1 MNESTHSIGTPETPE
16 AAATAETAEMAG
28 SADPAGLAA
37 TAPGGIADGVRR
49 SLDPKVIPL
58 QRTIGGIVTGCVSL
72 PLAAAV
78 AVLWVVAGPPP
89 GVVAGLV
96 GVWSAITVGLGWW
109 LYRWPVL
116 HHRYASYAVHPDGIE
131 IRKGVI
137 WRQAIS
143 VARSRVQHTDVSQ
156 GPLERKYGLGTL
168 GIYTAGTDHAKVSLD
183 GLEHDT
189 ALRIRDHLLPPA
201 GDDAV

>member
-1 MNESTHSIGTPETPE
+1 MNESTHSIETPETPE
-16 AAATAETAEMAG
+16 TPETAAAAETAETAG
-28 SADPAGLAA
+28 SVDPADPAAD
-37 TAPGGIADGVRR
+37 GIADGVRR

-72 PLAAAV
+72 PLGVAFGLLWAA
-78 AVLWVVAGPPP
+78 AGPPP

-96 GVWSAITVGLGWW
+96 SVWTVITGGLGWW

-183 GLEHDT
+183 GLEHET

>member
-1 MNESTHSIGTPETPE
+1 MNESTHSPETPDP
-16 AAATAETAEMAG
+16 AEMAASTG
-28 SADPAGLAA
+28 SSDPA
-37 TAPGGIADGVRR
+37 TGGIADGVRR

-58 QRTIGGIVTGCVSL
+58 QRTIGGIVTGCISL
-72 PLAAAV
+72 PLGIAV
-78 AVLWVVAGPPP
+78 GLLWAVAGPPP

-96 GVWSAITVGLGWW
+96 SVWSAITVGLGWW

-116 HHRYASYAVHPDGIE
+116 HHRHASYAVHPDGIE

-183 GLEHDT
+183 GLGHET

>member
-1 MNESTHSIGTPETPE
+1 MNESTHSMETPETPE
-16 AAATAETAEMAG
+16 TAGSEETAA
-28 SADPAGLAA
+28 
-37 TAPGGIADGVRR
+37 GGIADGVRR

-72 PLAAAV
+72 PLGV
-78 AVLWVVAGPPP
+78 AVGLLWAAAGPPP
-89 GVVAGLV
+89 GVAAALV
-96 GVWSAITVGLGWW
+96 GVWAAVTGGLGWW

-183 GLEHDT
+183 GLEHET

>member
-1 MNESTHSIGTPETPE
+1 MNESTHSIETPATPET
-16 AAATAETAEMAG
+16 AATTDTAGSAETAA
-28 SADPAGLAA
+28 
-37 TAPGGIADGVRR
+37 GGIADGVRR
-49 SLDPKVIPL
+49 SLNPKVIPL
-58 QRTIGGIVTGCVSL
+58 QRTIGGIVTACVSL
-72 PLAAAV
+72 PLGIAVGLLWAA
-78 AVLWVVAGPPP
+78 AGPPP

-96 GVWSAITVGLGWW
+96 SVWAVVTGGLGWW

-116 HHRYASYAVHPDGIE
+116 HHRHASYAVHPDGIE

-183 GLEHDT
+183 GLEHET

>member
-1 MNESTHSIGTPETPE
+1 MNESTHSSGMPETPE
-16 AAATAETAEMAG
+16 AAATAETAEM
-28 SADPAGLAA
+28 ADPAGLAA

-49 SLDPKVIPL
+49 SLNPKVIPL
-58 QRTIGGIVTGCVSL
+58 QRTIGAIVTGCVSL
-72 PLAAAV
+72 PLGV
-78 AVLWVVAGPPP
+78 AVGVLWAAFGPPP
-89 GVVAGLV
+89 VVWGSMLGSWAAVTG
-96 GVWSAITVGLGWW
+96 GLGWW
-109 LYRWPVL
+109 LHRWPVL

-168 GIYTAGTDHAKVSLD
+168 GVYTAGTDHAKVSLD

>member
-1 MNESTHSIGTPETPE
+1 MNESTHSSGMPETPE

-37 TAPGGIADGVRR
+37 TAAGGIADGVRR

-58 QRTIGGIVTGCVSL
+58 QRTIGAIVTGCVSL
-72 PLAAAV
+72 PLGAAV
-78 AVLWVVAGPPP
+78 GVLWAALGPPP
-89 GVVAGLV
+89 VVWGPMLGSWAAVTG
-96 GVWSAITVGLGWW
+96 ALGWW
-109 LYRWPVL
+109 LHRWPVL

-183 GLEHDT
+183 GLEHGT

>member
-1 MNESTHSIGTPETPE
+1 MNESTHSSGMPETPE

-28 SADPAGLAA
+28 SAGLAA

-72 PLAAAV
+72 PLGAAV
-78 AVLWVVAGPPP
+78 GVLWAAFGPPP
-89 GVVAGLV
+89 VVWGSMLGGWAAVTG
-96 GVWSAITVGLGWW
+96 GLGWW
-109 LYRWPVL
+109 LHRWPVL

-168 GIYTAGTDHAKVSLD
+168 GVYTAGTDHAKVSLD

>member
-1 MNESTHSIGTPETPE
+1 MNESTHNIE
-16 AAATAETAEMAG
+16 TAETAVAAGSSAAG
-28 SADPAGLAA
+28 SAAPAAD
-37 TAPGGIADGVRR
+37 GIADGVRR

-72 PLAAAV
+72 PLGIAIGLLWAV
-78 AVLWVVAGPPP
+78 RGLAPFIGGPM
-89 GVVAGLV
+89 L
-96 GVWSAITVGLGWW
+96 GVWAAITGALGWW

-116 HHRYASYAVHPDGIE
+116 HHRHASYAVHPDGIE

-156 GPLERKYGLGTL
+156 GPLERRYGLGTL
-168 GIYTAGTDHAKVSLD
+168 GIYTAGTDYAKVSLD
-183 GLEHDT
+183 GLEHET

>member
-1 MNESTHSIGTPETPE
+1 MNESTHNIE
-16 AAATAETAEMAG
+16 TAETAETAVAAD
-28 SADPAGLAA
+28 SAAAADPAADD
-37 TAPGGIADGVRR
+37 IADAVRR

-72 PLAAAV
+72 PLAVGVAV
-78 AVLWVVAGPPP
+78 AWAAAGPPP
-89 GVVAGLV
+89 GVVAAIA
-96 GVWSAITVGLGWW
+96 GVWAAITGGLGWW

-168 GIYTAGTDHAKVSLD
+168 GIHTAGTDYAKVSLD
-183 GLEHDT
+183 GLEHET

>member
-1 MNESTHSIGTPETPE
+1 MNESTHSMG
-16 AAATAETAEMAG
+16 TAETAETARL
-28 SADPAGLAA
+28 ADPPGSSA
-37 TAPGGIADGVRR
+37 GGIADGVRR

-72 PLAAAV
+72 PLAAGV

-96 GVWSAITVGLGWW
+96 SVWSAITVGLGWW

-116 HHRYASYAVHPDGIE
+116 HHRHASYAVHPDGIE

-156 GPLERKYGLGTL
+156 GPLERRYGLGTL
-168 GIYTAGTDHAKVSLD
+168 GIYTAGTDYAKVSLD
-183 GLEHDT
+183 GLEHET

>member
-1 MNESTHSIGTPETPE
+1 MNESTHSLETPETPE
-16 AAATAETAEMAG
+16 TAGAATG
-28 SADPAGLAA
+28 S
-37 TAPGGIADGVRR
+37 IADGVRR

-58 QRTIGGIVTGCVSL
+58 QRTIGGIVTACISL
-72 PLAAAV
+72 PLAVGV
-78 AVLWVVAGPPP
+78 AVVWVVAGPPP
-89 GVVAGLV
+89 GIVAAIVSAWAV
-96 GVWSAITVGLGWW
+96 GTGALGWW
-109 LYRWPVL
+109 LHRWPVL
-116 HHRYASYAVHPDGIE
+116 HHRHASYAVHPDGIE

-183 GLEHDT
+183 GLEHGA
-189 ALRIRDHLLPPA
+189 ALRIRDHLLPPT

>member
-1 MNESTHSIGTPETPE
+1 MNESTHSIETPATPET
-16 AAATAETAEMAG
+16 ATTADTAG
-28 SADPAGLAA
+28 SEVTAA
-37 TAPGGIADGVRR
+37 GGIADGVRR
-49 SLDPKVIPL
+49 SLNPKVIPL
-58 QRTIGGIVTGCVSL
+58 QRTIGGIVTACVSL
-72 PLAAAV
+72 PLGVGVGLLWAA
-78 AVLWVVAGPPP
+78 AGPPP

-96 GVWSAITVGLGWW
+96 SVWSAITGGLGWW

-156 GPLERKYGLGTL
+156 GPLERKYALGTL
-168 GIYTAGTDHAKVSLD
+168 GVYTAGTDHAKVSLD
-183 GLEHDT
+183 GLEHET

>member
-1 MNESTHSIGTPETPE
+1 MNESTHSIET
-16 AAATAETAEMAG
+16 AATGETAGSADPTG
-28 SADPAGLAA
+28 SADPAGSAA
-37 TAPGGIADGVRR
+37 GGIADGVRR

-72 PLAAAV
+72 PLAAGV

-89 GVVAGLV
+89 GIVAVIVSVWAV
-96 GVWSAITVGLGWW
+96 GTGVLGWW

-116 HHRYASYAVHPDGIE
+116 HHRHASYAVHPDGIE

-183 GLEHDT
+183 GLEHET